1 MSQTLNDL
9 LKAKGQGM
17 PTLSASTDDDQS
29 ARPVREKKKDALN
42 NKVWLAS
49 KKRPNNAPQGG
60 NAKRPKQASKPTSK
74 AKGNPAKE
82 VATAGKRVRGTK
94 QSMQIIESEDNN
106 NEDVEE
112 DLNQSGE
119 DGSEFDEGE
128 EEPEESDGEQF
139 NVDDEALNNERVET
153 IRDGKKKKKGG
164 KVQVDDDDI
173 IVPDID
179 SKSDASS
186 ALDLSQLPS
195 DDEDEVETQPKP
207 ENTRKASC
215 RDAKYDSERPSIK
228 PAPTPPTPST
238 TVMVSQTPSTI
249 TTGSITTSVPSNS
262 TNTTVASNGSSN
274 ATSESFNSNWAA
286 VTHMVFPA
294 PGQRTIS
301 KKAQSPVVKAVLDLA
316 ISLACGLTVFDNSFA
331 NAAAQLQNCV
341 VGLNAACAN
350 TQQPLIQ
357 DRIQRDPDYRKHLVN
372 YIFGRVGHLRGQ
384 VKTQA
389 AKVVS
394 SQYDFMRLSKSERA
408 TVVKKLMDRL
418 TYIFPLSDPSNP
430 STWRKNE
437 PYRHQCIVTVLHLS
451 FFKGSTSI
459 ANRHPDSFTSISSDD
474 NRKEI
479 PKSML
484 ALAGTAIFAALKEW
498 ETGDQVEEDFSAK
511 VFVEEY
517 NKHLTMLEGKILRP
531 DNSGKEKYHRL
542 MAHLYEQ
549 ASKKS
554 SSASIGSELPDID
567 FDAME

>member
-1 MSQTLNDL
+1 
-9 LKAKGQGM
+9 
-17 PTLSASTDDDQS
+17 
-29 ARPVREKKKDALN
+29 
-42 NKVWLAS
+42 
-49 KKRPNNAPQGG
+49 
-60 NAKRPKQASKPTSK
+60 
-74 AKGNPAKE
+74 
-82 VATAGKRVRGTK
+82 
-94 QSMQIIESEDNN
+94 MQIIESEDNN

-195 DDEDEVETQPKP
+195 DDEDEVKTQPKP
-207 ENTRKASC
+207 ENTRKASR

-294 PGQRTIS
+294 PGQ
-301 KKAQSPVVKAVLDLA
+301 P
-316 ISLACGLTVFDNSFA
+316 
-331 NAAAQLQNCV
+331 AQLQNCV

-394 SQYDFMRLSKSERA
+394 SQYDFMRLSKSECA

-542 MAHLYEQ
+542 MAHLCEQ